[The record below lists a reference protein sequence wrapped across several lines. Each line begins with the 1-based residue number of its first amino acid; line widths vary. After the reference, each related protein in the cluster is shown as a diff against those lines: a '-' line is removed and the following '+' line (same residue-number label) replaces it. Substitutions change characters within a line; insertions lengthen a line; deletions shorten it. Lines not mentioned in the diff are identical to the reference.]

1 MSVTLISSP
10 FPWSWARN
18 RNFFRFLCSS
28 SLSVGTSSNSAWLL
42 DPIFSLRID
51 HLRFVVL
58 IDEHRYTFSGVL
70 LGGGAWT
77 FTSLSDLV
85 DKLST
90 NYYISQLFTITYTVR
105 NDQSIAVAF
114 NAVAPGCHTVD
125 LFYESTDGTRLSND
139 EAGIHPG
146 HNTPGTDPTSRS
158 NYSLAVALDVLSN
171 NCNSVS
177 SHSTGW
183 MFFQPDPD
191 GYLDVPL
198 DMLASFIPQPD
209 IPAAAEPLGLSLLT
223 NLFLKYRIRYAE
235 CWGDTPLIQSVA
247 TSPWFYAIAGEVS
260 DYYHRLNLPDWLDH
274 FPSDQLST
282 VGGTNVTCFRVIGE
296 DDNLSIDVHASQPEF
311 LTIFYLNASEAINSS
326 VSLRLRVV
334 KTAPDGTSTTSWSVF
349 TVRNGN
355 FYRLSV
361 GPAALSATTSAYYS
375 VTLFPSGNT
384 PQFSRT
390 YRLIPDFYSQH
401 LFLLQNQWGILSSF
415 VAASMAAAA
424 VAEGESLHIRHRHYV
439 SVSDRYQSFT
449 ATSAA
454 LRPVEARRL
463 ARSLASAY
471 HYYFNAGA
479 WQRIAI
485 EPASVT
491 FRNDEEDLVT
501 LQFSFRFVE
510 NQTDNLPSN
519 SVRSNSN
526 TVTVDIDHTDDAD
539 AYLSFDTRLIP
550 STNALHETL

>member
-10 FPWSWARN
+10 FRWSWARN
-18 RNFFRFLCSS
+18 RNFFRFRCSYD
-28 SLSVGTSSNSAWLL
+28 TSIGSYANSAWLFRPL
-42 DPIFSLRID
+42 DNKVTT
-51 HLRFVVL
+51 LRFVAL
-58 IDEHRYTFSGVL
+58 IDERRYTFFGSSDDD
-70 LGGGAWT
+70 GAWS
-77 FTSLSDLV
+77 FTSLSDLLS
-85 DKLST
+85 KLAS
-90 NYYISQLFTITYTVR
+90 NYYISQLFTLSYTL
-105 NDQSIAVAF
+105 NDDQSVALAV
-114 NAVAPGCHTVD
+114 NALSPGSHSFV
-125 LFYESTDGTRLSND
+125 LFFESADGSRISDTSLLL
-139 EAGIHPG
+139 PG
-146 HNTPGTDPTSRS
+146 HNHPGTDPTRRT

-171 NCNSVS
+171 NCNNVA

-209 IPAAAEPLGLSLLT
+209 IPAAAEPLGLTLLT

-235 CWGDTPLIQSVA
+235 CWGDTPLIQSVT
-247 TSPWFYAIAGEVS
+247 TSSWFYAIAGEVS

-296 DDNLSIDVHASQPEF
+296 DDNLSIDIHASQPEF

-361 GPAALSATTSAYYS
+361 GPVALSATTSAYYS
-375 VTLFPSGNT
+375 VTLFPAGNT

-415 VAASMAAAA
+415 VAASMAVAA
-424 VAEGESLHIRHRHYV
+424 VTEGESVLIQHRHHI
-439 SVSDRYQSFT
+439 SLSDRYQSFT

-479 WQRIAI
+479 WQPIAI
-485 EPASVT
+485 QPASLT
-491 FRNDEEDLVT
+491 FLNDDEDLLT
-501 LQFSFRFVE
+501 LQFSFRFVD
-510 NQTDNLPSN
+510 NQADNLPAN
-519 SVRSNSN
+519 HLRSRSN
-526 TVTVDIDHTDDAD
+526 TVTVDTDLDGIDALL
-539 AYLSFDTRLIP
+539 APGTRIVP
-550 STNALHETL
+550 SSNALHQST